1 MGRKTHRCDSVC
13 CSCSIRNVIPFS
25 PSRPVAIVRIAHIL
39 LRARLDFGFVRA
51 GSNGG
56 AVWVLRLMA
65 AQDGE
70 RKGCCCC
77 GLRGSQ
83 RRRRWLQRRLRSY
96 QPVPS
101 PGVVLTI
108 YIVAG
113 CCFLVLGV
121 VLHFTNEGVVELYH
135 DYTDDPADSN
145 GVVSF
150 ELEVDADMKAPIWV
164 YYQLS
169 GFHQNHR
176 MYVENRDD
184 AQLMDPNEAS
194 KGVAPEVC
202 IPCAETDGRTNYP
215 CGLIAWTV
223 FNDTFVLVEKAATSE
238 LRLEVD
244 SSARSIAW
252 AGDVERFSNL
262 DPEAESQRTPGVQ
275 NQHALNMWML
285 GSFPPVE
292 CFQVHLGPDK
302 PFVPIEVATRTDFAD
317 GSPREVPDCQ
327 GYMTGAATCN
337 FVRNNETFSCTGDDY
352 EVRQVQDWGIASGH
366 FLVWMR
372 TSALP
377 KFRKAWGKVDRDIKA
392 GTRLKVY
399 VVHRFPV
406 REYYGRKA
414 IIVTT
419 SSVVGGRNP
428 FLGAAYLVVGVA
440 CLLFAPFY
448 FINSVRQGR
457 STWEVRPA

>member
-1 MGRKTHRCDSVC
+1 
-13 CSCSIRNVIPFS
+13 
-25 PSRPVAIVRIAHIL
+25 
-39 LRARLDFGFVRA
+39 
-51 GSNGG
+51 
-56 AVWVLRLMA
+56 MA
-65 AQDGE
+65 AQDSE
-70 RKGCCCC
+70 RKGSCCC

-83 RRRRWLQRRLRSY
+83 RRKRWLQRRLRSY
-96 QPVPS
+96 QPIPS

-121 VLHFTNEGVVELYH
+121 VLYLTNEGVVELNY
-135 DYTDDPADSN
+135 DYTDDPVDAN

-150 ELEVDADMKAPIWV
+150 ELNVDSDMSAPIWV

-184 AQLMDPNEAS
+184 TQLMSPELAS
-194 KGVAPEVC
+194 GMVAPEACV
-202 IPCAETDGRTNYP
+202 PRAETDGRTNYP
-215 CGLIAWTV
+215 CGMIAWTV
-223 FNDTFVLVEKAATSE
+223 FNDSFAIMEQTATVEQ
-238 LRLEVD
+238 RVEVD

-252 AGDVERFSNL
+252 AGDVTRFSNL
-262 DPEAESQRTPGVQ
+262 DPEAENRLKLGMQ

-285 GSFPPVE
+285 SYFPPVE
-292 CFQVHLGPDK
+292 CYQVQAGPDK
-302 PFVPIEVATRTDFAD
+302 QFVPVEVATRIDDAD

-327 GYMTGAATCN
+327 GYMTGAASCN
-337 FVRNNETFSCTGDDY
+337 FARGNESFSCTGDDY
-352 EVRQVQDWGIASGH
+352 VIRKVEDWGIASGH

-377 KFRKAWGKVDRDIKA
+377 TFRKVWGRVDRDIKA
-392 GTRLKVY
+392 GTRLKIY

-414 IIVTT
+414 FIMTT
-419 SSVVGGRNP
+419 SSAVGGRNP
-428 FLGAAYLVVGVA
+428 FLGIAYLVVGVA
-440 CLLFAPFY
+440 CFIFAPFY
-448 FINSVRQGR
+448 FVNSVRKGR